1 MGPGVAEDV
10 ATMGSQFGVQ
20 LCLLGHCRAQ
30 WSTVPRLTELTVA
43 HVFSQVQSAVVSWLS
58 HVLLKEAV
66 LALRG
71 PSVPVCCSRLVL
83 PATWGFI
90 FWV

>member
-30 WSTVPRLTELTVA
+30 WSTVLRLTELRVA
-43 HVFSQVQSAVVSWLS
+43 HVFSQVQSAVVSWTNTS
-58 HVLLKEAV
+58 QIQIGDGFKAQSCP
-66 LALRG
+66 ASGSSFG
-71 PSVPVCCSRLVL
+71 P
-83 PATWGFI
+83 
-90 FWV
+90 